1 MKKKKIFRFIL
12 ILFLF
17 FPNLSSSEGVKIK
30 YIVENTT
37 ITNVDIRNEINY
49 LLLVNNQLSELQ
61 KDLLVEYSIK
71 SILREKIK
79 EIELRKNYSFNE
91 NDKIINDQILSFRNK
106 LKINDD
112 ESFQKLLDDLNL
124 SRSFIY
130 RKIEIEI
137 LWNKLIYERF
147 INQVYVDQEKIKNDL
162 LSKLENSQ
170 EETIEYLLYEI
181 LFSANEKKELNLL
194 YDEIKNSISR
204 IGFENTASVLSISDT
219 SKFGGRIGW
228 VSENQLSIP
237 ILKKIKNLEKLKES
251 DPINTPN
258 GILILMVKDQRS
270 IKKKVSFDEEL
281 QKMINNEAEKQLD
294 QFSQIFFKK
303 IELNTKI
310 YEK

>member
-106 LKINDD
+106 LNINDD